1 LKQFVH
7 CLKSLSMPSVENGNY
22 LVRFRVNAVDKI
34 MDGRRVG
41 EDITFDFQSFCS
53 CNNLRASEFP
63 SKLKA
68 LHHGDVYGNG
78 LEHLVELQSQC
89 PTGWGGEI
97 KKFVSN

>member
-1 LKQFVH
+1 MQ
-7 CLKSLSMPSVENGNY
+7 SVENGKN

-34 MDGRRVG
+34 TDGRTGG
-41 EDITFDFQSFCS
+41 EDITIDFQSFRS

-68 LHHGDVYGNG
+68 LHHGNVYGNG
-78 LEHLVELQSQC
+78 LEHLVELQGQC

-97 KKFVSN
+97 KKFVSD